1 MGGGKVVISLVSL
14 ILLVGVIVGVVVVVH
29 KNGDKYDNKSTNV
42 QKKKVDE
49 FCQPAAYKDAC
60 VKSLD
65 KVENNETATMKDY
78 IMAAFDATVEEIKK
92 SLHET
97 GKTNVDKDKDPYN
110 HMALE
115 DCKELLQYAIEE
127 LESTLKVVTENEM
140 KSLQEKV
147 YDILNW
153 ISAVYSYQSECIDA
167 FDKPEYKSIIEK
179 GLVNATQLTN
189 NAIDIVAK
197 ISSALQGSIW
207 SNFQIPDGFTNRK
220 LLEANYQMGQ
230 DRYPTWFPAADRKL
244 LVDSPMPHAIV
255 AKDGSGKYTSVVEA
269 IKAYPDKHQ
278 GKYIVYIKAGEYNE
292 QVIIDKKQPN
302 VFIYGDGAGKTI
314 ISSDKNVYIAKYTTS
329 NSATFSALGQGFI
342 AKGITFRNTAGPQGQ
357 QAVALRIQG
366 DLSAVFGCNIE
377 GYQDTL
383 YYQTHRQFY
392 RNCVI
397 SGTIDF
403 IFGRGTAVIQDSTI
417 IMRKPGDG
425 QKWNTITADGRELHN
440 QPTGVVLQNCK
451 ITAENELLST
461 KIVENYLGRPWKLYS
476 TNVVME
482 SEIGDFIKPEGW
494 MIWAEQKYHET
505 CECYE
510 YGNKGPG
517 ATINARNKLF
527 KNFKILSQ
535 EEATKYTAGAVWFRG
550 NEWLPGTGAP
560 FYLGLGGK

>member
-29 KNGDKYDNKSTNV
+29 KNGDMDDNRSTNV

-49 FCQPAAYKDAC
+49 FCQPTSYKDAC

-65 KVENNETATMKDY
+65 KVANNETATVKDY
-78 IMAAFDATVEEIKK
+78 IMAAFETTVEEIKK

-127 LESTLKVVTENEM
+127 LESTLNVVTENKM
-140 KSLQEKV
+140 KSIQEKV
-147 YDILNW
+147 YDILTW
-153 ISAVYSYQSECIDA
+153 VSAVYSYQSECIDA
-167 FDKPEYKSIIEK
+167 IDKPEYKSVIEK
-179 GLVNATQLTN
+179 SMVNSTQLTN

-197 ISSALQGSIW
+197 IASALQG
-207 SNFQIPDGFTNRK
+207 
-220 LLEANYQMGQ
+220 
-230 DRYPTWFPAADRKL
+230 
-244 LVDSPMPHAIV
+244 IV
-255 AKDGSGKYTSVVEA
+255 AKDGSGKYTSVGEA
-269 IKAYPDKHQ
+269 INAYPDKHQ
-278 GKYIVYIKAGEYNE
+278 GKYIVYVKAGEYNE
-292 QVIIDKKQPN
+292 QVIIDKKKPN

-314 ISSDKNVYIAKYTTS
+314 IASDKNVYIAKYTTS

-342 AKGITFRNTAGPQGQ
+342 AKGITFRNTAGPKGQ

-366 DLSAVFGCNIE
+366 DLSAIFDCNIE

-425 QKWNTITADGRELHN
+425 QKWNTITADGREIQS

-451 ITAENELLST
+451 IIAENELLST
-461 KIVENYLGRPWKLYS
+461 KMVENYLGRPWKLYS

-494 MIWAEQKYHET
+494 MIWENEKYHET

-510 YGNKGPG
+510 YGNKGLG
-517 ATINARNKLF
+517 AQINARNKVF

-535 EEATKYTAGAVWFRG
+535 EEAMKYTAGAVWFNG
-550 NEWLPGTGAP
+550 EEWLPGTSAP

>member
-1 MGGGKVVISLVSL
+1 MVGKKVVISFVSL

-29 KNGDKYDNKSTNV
+29 KNGDKDGGKTTNV

-49 FCQPAAYKDAC
+49 FCQPTAYKDAC

-65 KVENNETATMKDY
+65 KVAHNESATMKDY

-92 SLHET
+92 SQHET

-115 DCKELLQYAIEE
+115 DCKELLQYAVEE
-127 LESTLKVVTENEM
+127 LESTLKVVSDNEM

-153 ISAVYSYQSECIDA
+153 VSAVYSYQSDCIDA
-167 FDKPEYKSIIEK
+167 IDKPEYKSAIEK

-197 ISSALQGSIW
+197 ISSTLKD
-207 SNFQIPDGFTNRK
+207 SNFQIPDGFMNRK
-220 LLEANYQMGQ
+220 LLDANYQMGQ
-230 DRYPTWFPAADRKL
+230 DGYPTWFPAADRKL
-244 LVDSPMPHAIV
+244 LADSPTPNAVV
-255 AKDGSGKYTSVVEA
+255 AKDGSGQYKSVAEA

-278 GKYIVYIKAGEYNE
+278 GKYIVYVKAGEYNE
-292 QVIIDKKQPN
+292 QVIIDKKKPN

-314 ISSDKNVYIAKYTTS
+314 ITSDKNVYIAKYSTQD
-329 NSATFSALGQGFI
+329 SATVSAVGQGFI
-342 AKGITFRNTAGPQGQ
+342 AKGITFRNTAGPPGQ

-366 DLSAVFGCNIE
+366 DMSAVFDCNIE

-403 IFGRGTAVIQDSTI
+403 IFGKGTAVIQDSTI
-417 IMRKPGDG
+417 ILRKPGVD
-425 QKWNTITADGRELHN
+425 QKWNTITSDGREIQS
-440 QPTGVVLQNCK
+440 QPTGLALQNCK

-461 KIVENYLGRPWKLYS
+461 KIVENYLGRPWKAYS

-482 SEIGDFIKPEGW
+482 SEIGEFIKPEGW
-494 MIWAEQKYHET
+494 MIWDKEQFHQT

-517 ATINARNKLF
+517 AGTSARNKLF
-527 KNFKILSQ
+527 KNFKVLSQ
-535 EEATKYTAGAVWFRG
+535 QEATKYTAGAVWFRG
-550 NEWLPGTGAP
+550 NEWLAGTGAP